1 MLIHCNM
8 TLMFICVDLFV
19 ELEFLF
25 IAIKTKLS
33 EFFDL
38 KSSFYTM
45 PDMMNRI
52 P

>member
-19 ELEFLF
+19 ELDFFF
-25 IAIKTKLS
+25 IAIKTKLL
-33 EFFDL
+33 EFIDL
-38 KSSFYTM
+38 KISFYTM
-45 PDMMNRI
+45 NMMNRI